1 MIFSI
6 PQAIPGIG
14 PVSTSSSITSNIK
27 KKMNFKEKIKSKK
40 KKIIKIWSCKHRD
53 LQTNV

>member
-14 PVSTSSSITSNIK
+14 PVSTSSSINSNIK
-27 KKMNFKEKIKSKK
+27 KKMNFKEKIKRKK
-40 KKIIKIWSCKHRD
+40 
-53 LQTNV
+53 